1 MSIEIRL
8 LGPEHT
14 DEFAHPIL
22 TAFGLPPSPERAE
35 RARRLPEFATRIGA
49 YDGNTIVGAAGAFAF
64 DFSTPGGGTV
74 PTSGLTMVS
83 VIPTH
88 RRRGILRKLIE
99 RQLADAR
106 ERGQPIASLWATEAT
121 IYGRFGYGIAAL
133 AGDVSIERGHSAFV
147 GSPVP
152 FDAQFVSEAEAL
164 ERMPPVYERARRA
177 APCMPSRS
185 PGWWSLRRVLDV
197 ESARAGSGP
206 LQRVM
211 FRIDGRDEGYALYR
225 VRLEFMDTQ
234 IPSVT
239 VTVQEAMGA
248 TPAGTRAV
256 WRYLCDIDLATR
268 INATCLPPDHPLF
281 LLLAEPRRLHYR
293 AYDSVW
299 VRIVDVPSALAAR
312 RYGAEGTIVI
322 EVDDPFCPWNTGR
335 YRLDAGASRAT
346 RTEEPW
352 DLRVSAAA
360 LGSAYLGGF
369 SFSRLAEVGG
379 VEARTEGALERADRM
394 FVAPRLPYCPEI
406 F

>member
-8 LGPEHT
+8 LGPEHA
-14 DEFAHPIL
+14 DEFAHPIR
-22 TAFGLPPSPERAE
+22 TAFGLAPSPERTE
-35 RARRLPEFATRIGA
+35 RSRKLTELVTRIGA
-49 YDGNTIVGAAGAFAF
+49 YDGSTIVGSAGAFAF
-64 DFSTPGGGTV
+64 DFTTPGGGTV
-74 PTSGLTMVS
+74 PTSGLTMVA

-88 RRRGILRKLIE
+88 RRQGILRKLIE
-99 RQLADAR
+99 RQFADAR
-106 ERGQPIASLWATEAT
+106 ERGQPLAALWATEAS
-121 IYGRFGYGIAAL
+121 IYGRFGYGLAAF
-133 AGDVSIERGHSAFV
+133 AGDVSIERDRSAFV

-152 FDAQFVSEAEAL
+152 FAARFVTEEEAH
-164 ERMPPVYERARRA
+164 ERIPPIYERARRA

-185 PGWWSLRRVLDV
+185 PMWWSTRRLLDA
-197 ESARAGSGP
+197 ESMRAGSGP
-206 LQRVM
+206 LQRVV
-211 FRIDGRDEGYALYR
+211 FQIDGRDEGYALYR
-225 VRLEFMDTQ
+225 VRLEHVEPQ
-234 IPSVT
+234 IPTTV

-281 LLLAEPRRLHYR
+281 LLLAEPRRMHYR
-293 AYDSVW
+293 TYDSVW
-299 VRIVDVPSALAAR
+299 VRLVDVPAALAAR

-335 YRLDAGASRAT
+335 YRLDAGTSRAA
-346 RTEEPW
+346 RTEEPC

-394 FVAPRLPYCPEI
+394 FVAPRHPYCPEI